1 MEFSCWRHTALFLR
15 YSTTDNTCLMFHL
28 SKDTSNPNT
37 FSRTAGDREDIFI
50 SCGYLSPDW
59 VLSVILVWHILF
71 LDLKKYKLKWSE
83 CPDPHISFLFFLF
96 KFLATF
102 LPGSFHCL
110 KYLWSILVPLIYV
123 DICKGIATNVGD
135 FANLRRK
142 ISRGNLWL
150 TGIHQFYWWIEI
162 SFTGKVIYTFLYVYW
177 SW

>member
-110 KYLWSILVPLIYV
+110 KYLWSILVPLIYI
-123 DICKGIATNVGD
+123 DIWKGIATNVGD

>member
-50 SCGYLSPDW
+50 SLWLPPDW

-96 KFLATF
+96 LFLATF

-142 ISRGNLWL
+142 ISR
-150 TGIHQFYWWIEI
+150 EI
-162 SFTGKVIYTFLYVYW
+162 CD
-177 SW
+177 